1 MPIPFAALIPAIA
14 GIAGGLIQRGQSRR
28 DIGRQ
33 NQYNS
38 PLAQVNR
45 TRAAGLPMASLGNN
59 IASQQSSLPITND
72 GGLTQTGQSLTNHI
86 SFQSQLAQLEI
97 LKAEIELKRS
107 EATKNAAE
115 VRFLMEGKG
124 QDTQGT
130 NLTNNLR
137 AQQEFTAAQADQ
149 AQTDARVKR
158 ILESNTSTRLGLE
171 NTKLVADIRNTL
183 ASTGLV
189 NVHTEGAQIDNQI
202 KSVVA
207 AYQERMSDAE
217 LSRLLKSNNLLDE
230 SIQGAQLD
238 NALATIRNRI
248 AAATETAEVN
258 TKNISSFLAAL
269 SYDRVSAEF
278 KNYQQYQEFVD
289 AMQDVLRDPKKQGLY
304 GTMDALVKF
313 LYTSVASPSGQVSGQ
328 ILQGMGGGNGTFETG
343 PRYIHI
349 HND

>member
-1 MPIPFAALIPAIA
+1 MPIPFAALLPAIA
-14 GIAGGLIQRGQSRR
+14 GVAGAFIQRGQSRA
-28 DIGRQ
+28 DIRRQ

-38 PLAQVNR
+38 PINQVNR
-45 TRAAGLPMASLGNN
+45 IRQAGLPMAAMGNN
-59 IASQQSSLPITND
+59 ISNQQSALPQTND
-72 GGLTQTGQSLTNHI
+72 AGLSNIGNYATTQHTLMQVKALEQEIRSKKVQADKDEAILTWL
-86 SFQSQLAQLEI
+86 Q
-97 LKAEIELKRS
+97 ELRG
-107 EATKNAAE
+107 EDRQN
-115 VRFLMEGKG
+115 
-124 QDTQGT
+124 T

-137 AQQEFTAAQADQ
+137 IQQEFSSSQADQ

-158 ILESNTSTRLGLE
+158 ILEANTSTRLNLE
-171 NTKLVADIRNTL
+171 NTKMIADIRNTL
-183 ASTGLV
+183 ANTGLV

-217 LSRLLKSNNLLDE
+217 LARLLKSNNLLDE

-289 AMQDVLRDPKKQGLY
+289 AMQDVLRDPKKHGLY

-313 LYTSVASPSGQVSGQ
+313 LYTSVAGPSGQVSGQ